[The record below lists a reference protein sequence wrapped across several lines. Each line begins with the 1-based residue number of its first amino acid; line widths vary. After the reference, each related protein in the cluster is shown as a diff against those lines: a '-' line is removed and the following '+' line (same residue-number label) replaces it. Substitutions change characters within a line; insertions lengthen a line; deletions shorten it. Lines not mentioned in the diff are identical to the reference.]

1 MKIEKEYDVQ
11 ELANKIKEEIEK
23 CVDCGYRNVWI
34 NTITAQKIVD
44 VLEAVTSW
52 ENNGI
57 KLRNI
62 REEALKQGCFGTY
75 DNDDIECQCCD
86 SKKECKKRKG
96 RNETLCDDCLML
108 GCCTVDCTNEHIT
121 EQMLGDSKKC
131 FGKSYGKR
139 PTFVCMNCK
148 YKEQCKEL
156 TKHAEA

>member
-96 RNETLCDDCLML
+96 RNETLCDDCLMKS
-108 GCCTVDCTNEHIT
+108 CCNVDCTHEHIT
-121 EQMLGDSKKC
+121 EQMLGDLKKC

-139 PTFVCMNCK
+139 IVACGTCK
-148 YKEQCKEL
+148 YKGQCEVL
-156 TKHAEA
+156 TKHE